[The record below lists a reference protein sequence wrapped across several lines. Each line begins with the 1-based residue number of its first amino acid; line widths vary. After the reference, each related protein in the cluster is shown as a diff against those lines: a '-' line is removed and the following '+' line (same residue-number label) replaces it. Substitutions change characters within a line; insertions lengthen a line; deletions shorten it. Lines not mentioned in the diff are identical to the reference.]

1 MTTFMKTRPLVRPL
15 PNKSIILRRERL
27 FTSGKLSA
35 PREFGDLFIYYTLSL
50 FMKLQS
56 ALIYSIRSNIMLV
69 NVKG

>member
-1 MTTFMKTRPLVRPL
+1 MTTFMKTRPL

-35 PREFGDLFIYYTLSL
+35 PREFADLFTYYTLSL

-69 NVKG
+69 NVKL